1 MSYQIYRTNGNLLT
15 TIPDGTANTTSTP
28 LTLPG
33 RSYPGYGQVFDTN
46 FVHQLENFANNTP
59 PTNPIQGQFWYNT
72 TNNTLYV
79 CPQDGITNAAQWL
92 PVILSDVYGNVSI
105 QNLTVLNNAFI
116 TTQVESGLF
125 IGSGANLTNLPGANV
140 TGTVPLATLAS
151 TANTV
156 AGANV
161 TGTVANASYALHA
174 GTADVANTVAG
185 ANVTGTVSNASY
197 ALNAVTADFANSVS
211 ASNVVGNVGNA
222 AYSTAAGYSSTAI
235 TVTANNQ
242 PNITS
247 TGTLT
252 SLTVTGNITAGNIIA
267 NAYGNGSGLSALT
280 GANIIGLVANANYA
294 TTAGSL
300 AGNSSATT
308 AITVTGNAQPNITSV
323 GTLSGLVVSGTI
335 NAGTISGIF
344 TGNGSGLSA
353 LTGANVT
360 GTVANATYANG
371 VAGANVSGIVAN
383 ATYAGTAGF
392 ATVAA
397 VANSVA
403 GANVTGTVANA
414 TYALNSGV
422 ASSANSVAGANVTGT
437 VANATYALNSGVASS
452 ANSVAGANVTGTV
465 ANATFASSANTVTA
479 NIQSNITVV
488 GTLVGLNVTGN
499 ITSGATIFANSNR
512 VLTTADI
519 TGNLSANG
527 WTMLP
532 NGFIMQWG
540 HYVGSLNEGACP
552 TLTFPRAFPT
562 AALNATAIIDN
573 TGHVPSSPTG
583 IYVSTAPNATSVTFG
598 LNGYQSG
605 GIYPVAGYYWTAVG
619 Y

>member
-247 TGTLT
+247 VGTLT
-252 SLTVTGNITAGNIIA
+252 SLSVTGNINSGNVVSSFF
-267 NAYGNGSGLSALT
+267 GSGEGLT
-280 GANIIGLVANANYA
+280 NIPG
-294 TTAGSL
+294 G
-300 AGNSSATT
+300 
-308 AITVTGNAQPNITSV
+308 
-323 GTLSGLVVSGTI
+323 
-335 NAGTISGIF
+335 
-344 TGNGSGLSA
+344 
-353 LTGANVT
+353 NVT
-360 GTVANATYANG
+360 GSVPVTSGGTGGSNVLSAGQSLGIIG
-371 VAGANVSGIVAN
+371 VGQTWQN
-383 ATYAGTAGF
+383 
-392 ATVAA
+392 
-397 VANSVA
+397 
-403 GANVTGTVANA
+403 
-414 TYALNSGV
+414 V
-422 ASSANSVAGANVTGT
+422 ASSRT
-437 VANATYALNSGVASS
+437 
-452 ANSVAGANVTGTV
+452 
-465 ANATFASSANTVTA
+465 
-479 NIQSNITVV
+479 
-488 GTLVGLNVTGN
+488 LNVSYQNTTGRPIQISISTLN
-499 ITSGATIFANSNR
+499 PLLGQEDLYQVSADNVNWITISPLVRGAGSIIVPAGNFYR
-512 VLTTADI
+512 VV
-519 TGNLSANG
+519 SAG
-527 WTMLP
+527 TPIAYW
-532 NGFIMQWG
+532 
-540 HYVGSLNEGACP
+540 NE
-552 TLTFPRAFPT
+552 LR
-562 AALNATAIIDN
+562 
-573 TGHVPSSPTG
+573 
-583 IYVSTAPNATSVTFG
+583 
-598 LNGYQSG
+598 
-605 GIYPVAGYYWTAVG
+605 
-619 Y
+619 